1 MGKVM
6 FVELLYHFW
15 VIFSMRDMWLFP
27 STYPFFE
34 RRIEPM
40 TLYFQ
45 QTFIYFLYSKRCFLL
60 LNLRLYASGFACV
73 GQVVGQM
80 RKRRQ
85 NELAAA
91 LPFSPFDPF
100 HSEIYGVNSKCEIWT
115 FNAEKPPKTAVF
127 PRNLVRVTGFEPAA
141 SCSQSR
147 RATNCATPGYLIF

>member
-1 MGKVM
+1 M
-6 FVELLYHFW
+6 FVELLYHFG
-15 VIFSMRDMWLFP
+15 VIFSMRDMCLFP

-45 QTFIYFLYSKRCFLL
+45 QTFIYFLHSKRLFLPRI
-60 LNLRLYASGFACV
+60 LRLYAYDFACV

-85 NELAAA
+85 MKLAAA

-100 HSEIYGVNSKCEIWT
+100 LFGIYGVNSKCRI
-115 FNAEKPPKTAVF
+115 
-127 PRNLVRVTGFEPAA
+127 
-141 SCSQSR
+141 
-147 RATNCATPGYLIF
+147 

>member
-1 MGKVM
+1 M
-6 FVELLYHFW
+6 FIELLYHFW

-85 NELAAA
+85 IQLAAA
-91 LPFSPFDPF
+91 LLFPLFDPDF
-100 HSEIYGVNSKCEIWT
+100 LRIYGVNPKCRIRT

-127 PRNLVRVTGFEPAA
+127 PRNLVGVSLKDLAKPSKINGLQAA
-141 SCSQSR
+141 SKVLLSEI
-147 RATNCATPGYLIF
+147 N